1 MRKLI
6 GSILLAMVVACGG
19 DKATGPNASITG
31 NYTLRTVNG
40 NTVPA
45 VVFQNTTEKE
55 ELTAGNVNLN
65 ADRTWSGSLSL
76 RSTNL
81 TNGATATLSLP
92 ANGTYTNNNGSITL
106 TDASD
111 NSQLTG
117 TVGGGTLTIVGDT
130 GLGSFVTLVF
140 KQ

>member
-55 ELTAGNVNLN
+55 ELTAGNINLN

-111 NSQLTG
+111 NTQLTG

>member
-55 ELTAGNVNLN
+55 ELTAGNINLN
-65 ADRTWSGSLSL
+65 ADRTWSGALSL

-111 NSQLTG
+111 NTQLTG

>member
-40 NTVPA
+40 NAVPA

-92 ANGTYTNNNGSITL
+92 ANGTYTNNNGSLTL

>member
-55 ELTAGNVNLN
+55 ELTAGNINLN

-92 ANGTYTNNNGSITL
+92 ANGTYTNNNGSLTL

-130 GLGSFVTLVF
+130 GLGALVTLVF

>member
-55 ELTAGNVNLN
+55 ELTAGNINLN

-92 ANGTYTNNNGSITL
+92 ANGTYTNNNGSLTL

-111 NSQLTG
+111 NTQLTG

>member
-55 ELTAGNVNLN
+55 ELTAGNINLN

>member
-40 NTVPA
+40 NALPA

-140 KQ
+140 KR

>member
-40 NTVPA
+40 NALPA

-55 ELTAGNVNLN
+55 ELTAGNINLN

-92 ANGTYTNNNGSITL
+92 ANGTYTNNNGSLTL

>member
-65 ADRTWSGSLSL
+65 ADRTWSGALSL

>member
-40 NTVPA
+40 NALPA

-55 ELTAGNVNLN
+55 ELTAGNINLN

-130 GLGSFVTLVF
+130 GLGALITLVF

>member
-40 NTVPA
+40 NAVPA
-45 VVFQNTTEKE
+45 VVFQNTTEKD
-55 ELTAGNVNLN
+55 ELTAGNINLN

-92 ANGTYTNNNGSITL
+92 ANGTYTNNNGSLTL

>member
-40 NTVPA
+40 NALPA

-55 ELTAGNVNLN
+55 ELSAGNINLN
-65 ADRTWSGSLSL
+65 ADRTWSGALSL

-81 TNGATATLSLP
+81 TNGATATLSVP

-106 TDASD
+106 TDARD

-130 GLGSFVTLVF
+130 GLGALVTLVF

>member
-55 ELTAGNVNLN
+55 ELTAGNINLN
-65 ADRTWSGSLSL
+65 ADRTWSGALSL

>member
-31 NYTLRTVNG
+31 NYTIRTVNG

-55 ELTAGNVNLN
+55 ELTAGNINLN

-92 ANGTYTNNNGSITL
+92 ANGTYTNNNGSLTL

-130 GLGSFVTLVF
+130 GLGALVTLVF

>member
-6 GSILLAMVVACGG
+6 GSIFLAMVVACGG

-65 ADRTWSGSLSL
+65 ADRTWSGALSL

>member
-55 ELTAGNVNLN
+55 ELTAGNINLN

-92 ANGTYTNNNGSITL
+92 ANGTYTNNNGSLTL

>member
-55 ELTAGNVNLN
+55 ELTAGNINLN
-65 ADRTWSGSLSL
+65 ADRTWSGALSF

-111 NSQLTG
+111 NSHLTG

>member
-40 NTVPA
+40 NAVPA
-45 VVFQNTTEKE
+45 VVSQNTTEKE

-65 ADRTWSGSLSL
+65 ADRTWSGALSL

-92 ANGTYTNNNGSITL
+92 ANGTYTNNNGSLTL

>member
-40 NTVPA
+40 NAVPA

-55 ELTAGNVNLN
+55 ELTAGNINLN
-65 ADRTWSGSLSL
+65 ADRTWSGALSL

-106 TDASD
+106 TDARD

-130 GLGSFVTLVF
+130 GLGALVTLVF

>member
-40 NTVPA
+40 NAVPA

-65 ADRTWSGSLSL
+65 ADRTWSGALSL

-117 TVGGGTLTIVGDT
+117 TVGGGTLTIVRRQQQ
-130 GLGSFVTLVF
+130 LLLPR
-140 KQ
+140 

>member
-40 NTVPA
+40 NAVPA

>member
-40 NTVPA
+40 NAVPA
-45 VVFQNTTEKE
+45 VVFQNTTEKD
-55 ELTAGNVNLN
+55 ELTAGNINLN
-65 ADRTWSGSLSL
+65 ADRTWSGALSL

-81 TNGATATLSLP
+81 TNGATATLSVP

-106 TDASD
+106 TDARD

-130 GLGSFVTLVF
+130 GLGALVTLVF